1 MLRLC
6 THSID
11 SVLTMCILKIV
22 LPQFTTLCIEYMYFS
37 GHFQTPL
44 LYMDWKID

>member
-1 MLRLC
+1 
-6 THSID
+6 
-11 SVLTMCILKIV
+11 
-22 LPQFTTLCIEYMYFS
+22 MYFS